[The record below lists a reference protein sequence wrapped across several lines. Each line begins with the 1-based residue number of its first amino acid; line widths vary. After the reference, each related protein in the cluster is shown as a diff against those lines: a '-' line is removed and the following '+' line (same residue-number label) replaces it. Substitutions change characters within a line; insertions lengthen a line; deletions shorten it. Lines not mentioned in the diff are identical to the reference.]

1 MEHKKM
7 AINLYLLT
15 ITNSHY
21 MNGLLNYIEKN
32 ISNSHVMYLSEGDCC
47 QQNTKIL
54 EYLDSHDVNAIIN
67 FDSINIYMGL
77 SFLYQIKSNYNIKL
91 IVYHADIH
99 EYFDSYFVYMS
110 QFYDL
115 ILADDFG
122 GMLRYKNYN
131 YNVKYF
137 HHGFDSKY
145 LVSPT
150 NDRGVD
156 ISFVGRM
163 DRPGRGELFSFLQK
177 EGFSAVVY
185 GSGTKNG
192 YISTEEM
199 MSLYGRSKIV
209 LNLTSSTTAIP
220 FFNLNKSINSRIK
233 QMKGRIYEGMCS
245 GALVFTEPTYGL
257 SNIGKDGEDFI
268 VFNSNAD
275 IASKISYY
283 LSHEKERIAIANSG
297 YNKTT
302 KNSTYKARCDNLNIF
317 IEETSTSSL
326 EQITVDHTFH
336 SFVSRLLLDNIVR
349 SILLFKV
356 PKIRCVEIN
365 KLNFV
370 YNLFRGFFYYLYVLI
385 IKVLR
390 I

>member
-1 MEHKKM
+1 
-7 AINLYLLT
+7 
-15 ITNSHY
+15 
-21 MNGLLNYIEKN
+21 MNGLLNYVEKN
-32 ISNSHVMYLSEGDCC
+32 ISNSHVMYLSDGDCC
-47 QQNTKIL
+47 NQNTKIL

-67 FDSINIYMGL
+67 FDSINICIGL

-91 IVYHADIH
+91 IAYHADIH

-122 GMLRYKNYN
+122 GMLRYENYN

-150 NDRGVD
+150 IYRDVD

-177 EGFSAVVY
+177 KGFSVVVY

-199 MSLYGRSKIV
+199 MGLYSRSKIV
-209 LNLTSSTTAIP
+209 INLTSTSTAVP
-220 FFNLNKSINSRIK
+220 FFNLNKSINSRIR

-245 GALVFTEPTYGL
+245 GALVFTEPTFGL
-257 SNIGKDGEDFI
+257 SNIGIDGEDFI

-283 LSHEKERIAIANSG
+283 LNNEKERITIANCG

-302 KNSTYKARCDNLNIF
+302 RSATYKARCDNLNIF
-317 IEETSTSSL
+317 IEETSSSRL
-326 EQITVDHTFH
+326 KQIKVDYIFH

-365 KLNFV
+365 KLNLL
-370 YNLFRGFFYYLYVLI
+370 YNLLRGFFYYPYALI
-385 IKVLR
+385 VKVLKS
-390 I
+390 

>member
-1 MEHKKM
+1 M
-7 AINLYLLT
+7 AINLYLFSV
-15 ITNSHY
+15 TNSHY
-21 MNGLLNYIEKN
+21 MNGLLSYVEKN
-32 ISNSHVMYLSEGDCC
+32 IPNSHVMYLSDGNCC
-47 QQNTKIL
+47 KQNSKIL

-67 FDSINIYMGL
+67 FDSINICIGL

-91 IVYHADIH
+91 IAYHADIN

-122 GMLRYKNYN
+122 GMLRYTNYN

-150 NDRGVD
+150 NDRDVD

-177 EGFSAVVY
+177 KGFSVVVY

-209 LNLTSSTTAIP
+209 INLTSTSTAIP
-220 FFNLNKSINSRIK
+220 FFNLNKSINSRIR

-245 GALVFTEPTYGL
+245 GALVFTEPTFGL

-275 IASKISYY
+275 IASKLSYY
-283 LSHEKERIAIANSG
+283 LNNEKERIAIANCG

-302 KNSTYKARCDNLNIF
+302 KNGTYKARCDNLNIF
-317 IEETSTSSL
+317 IEETSSSDL
-326 EQITVDHTFH
+326 RQIKVDYTFH
-336 SFVSRLLLDNIVR
+336 NFVSRLLLDNIVR
-349 SILLFKV
+349 SVLLFKV

-365 KLNFV
+365 KLNFL
-370 YNLFRGFFYYLYVLI
+370 YNLLRGFFYYPYAFIVRVL
-385 IKVLR
+385 KS
-390 I
+390 